1 MIQPSINDILCILKR
16 IAADELDT
24 GHIMPDKAGYINQ
37 RALINSLFEQESYG
51 RGQVMLRLTVIDSL
65 YSTNA
70 AYSYFSFEEMAERI
84 IGLGSRDEARRYF
97 YSIACMGNDTARLFD
112 EPYGIQKDLLEGS
125 KQMSLL
131 SKYAYYELAQQ
142 PEQFPLGFPI
152 YDRLAKITYP
162 VVCRQL
168 GLKPIEKMTEMSSP
182 AIEVYVKCLNQLR
195 QALFGGE
202 QLFAGKYQQFDIL
215 DAYLWRMGK
224 FNEGNLSLLLGRE
237 DNCRFIRNI
246 RLDADT
252 TGNPL
257 SSDRFNKQ
265 VLQALA
271 HAERPFANCSNEA
284 YLAILLKHWRM
295 FNSYDKHP
303 I

>member
-1 MIQPSINDILCILKR
+1 MIQPSINDILSILKR

-195 QALFGGE
+195 QALFAGE

-224 FNEGNLSLLLGRE
+224 FDGGNLSLLLGR
-237 DNCRFIRNI
+237 DDYCTFIRNI
-246 RLDADT
+246 GLAAKDKNSRIKSGDFDDRVRRA
-252 TGNPL
+252 L
-257 SSDRFNKQ
+257 ST
-265 VLQALA
+265 
-271 HAERPFANCSNEA
+271 AERPFKGCGGEE
-284 YLAILLKHWRM
+284 YLTALLQHWQTT
-295 FNSYDKHP
+295 FKPN
-303 I
+303 